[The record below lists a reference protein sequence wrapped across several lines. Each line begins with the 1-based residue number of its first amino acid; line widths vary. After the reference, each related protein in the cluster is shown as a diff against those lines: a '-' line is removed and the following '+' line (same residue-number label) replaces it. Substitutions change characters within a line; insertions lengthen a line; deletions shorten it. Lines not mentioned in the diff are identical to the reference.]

1 MREWEV
7 FQCVNTCRNYLALK
21 VPPVRLERRGVAW
34 QSTVH
39 SDLTSRRDSRQAMR
53 ALPSPE

>member
-39 SDLTSRRDSRQAMR
+39 SDLTSHRNCR
-53 ALPSPE
+53 